1 MDSIQLEYSID
12 LSKILKSNYKKQSR
26 LSDRDLMLAHIE
38 KKYGV
43 LVQEVKEKEEVS
55 YMISL
60 PGRQRKKDGKTFIV
74 GKYSHE
80 HMMRNFARYLNQG
93 RLSKRNV
100 DQTISEMKYLQNFCL

>member
-1 MDSIQLEYSID
+1 MDYIQLDYSID
-12 LSKILKSNYKKQSR
+12 LSKNLKSEYKKQSR
-26 LSDRDLMLAHIE
+26 ISERNLMVQYIE

-43 LVQEVKEKEEVS
+43 LVKEIKERDEIS

-60 PGRQRKKDGKTFIV
+60 PGRQRKRDGKTFVV

-93 RLSKRNV
+93 RLSKKNV
-100 DQTISEMKYLQNFCL
+100 DQTISEMKYLQYFCQ